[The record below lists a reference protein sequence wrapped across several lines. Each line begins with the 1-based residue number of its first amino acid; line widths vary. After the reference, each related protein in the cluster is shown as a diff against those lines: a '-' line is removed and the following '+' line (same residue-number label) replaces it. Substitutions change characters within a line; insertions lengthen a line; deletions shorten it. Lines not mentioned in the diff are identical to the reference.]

1 MTSIRFL
8 CFFSMSCIFSMISL
22 AQTKFYV
29 GSSGIFPD
37 RAGKVIAFKAT
48 NSRASDTV
56 YFVDVA
62 TGAVTD
68 RVADGS
74 FGLEFK
80 MMKAKVL
87 NREKLLAKDLSAS
100 YYWTEGG
107 YDLYIA
113 RTRDSII
120 ARAWLPKAEVH
131 SDNPRV
137 FFKPDNPG
145 IVLVAVRIQHQAG
158 LYNMLDT
165 TAGGVAKLLYKR
177 DLSKAD
183 PQEWEKGHLQE
194 AVISPGGQHVFTM
207 PDGNM
212 IDLVKGKK
220 IWDYK
225 YRETGAS
232 NVVFSED
239 GTRLAIQREDH
250 SISIRDVQ
258 RGKEL
263 YRIPAPPKE
272 MQGMKVEQVLPLAD
286 MQHCFVFYW
295 NVDTGFAKVLLVKAD
310 GSYNEVAF

>member
-1 MTSIRFL
+1 M
-8 CFFSMSCIFSMISL
+8 FSMISL

-120 ARAWLPKAEVH
+120 ARAWLAKSRGN
-131 SDNPRV
+131 SDNPRS
-137 FFKPDNPG
+137 FLN
-145 IVLVAVRIQHQAG
+145 RIIRNSIGRRADSTSGRPVQYAG
-158 LYNMLDT
+158 HYS
-165 TAGGVAKLLYKR
+165 G
-177 DLSKAD
+177 
-183 PQEWEKGHLQE
+183 W
-194 AVISPGGQHVFTM
+194 GGQT
-207 PDGNM
+207 
-212 IDLVKGKK
+212 
-220 IWDYK
+220 
-225 YRETGAS
+225 A
-232 NVVFSED
+232 
-239 GTRLAIQREDH
+239 
-250 SISIRDVQ
+250 VQ
-258 RGKEL
+258 
-263 YRIPAPPKE
+263 P
-272 MQGMKVEQVLPLAD
+272 
-286 MQHCFVFYW
+286 
-295 NVDTGFAKVLLVKAD
+295 
-310 GSYNEVAF
+310 